1 MCTCT
6 CINHI
11 CIKFFYLL
19 FQNFRQKMDYFKEI
33 KSSLEENDCL
43 KVFKSLN
50 NDQDFFSSIPDG
62 SNILLSNNSF
72 LFIYL
77 EQAAT
82 ILAHSLNV
90 LCKSGENSLVKQYQ
104 VIYF

>member
-1 MCTCT
+1 MCTYT

-43 KVFKSLN
+43 
-50 NDQDFFSSIPDG
+50 
-62 SNILLSNNSF
+62 
-72 LFIYL
+72 
-77 EQAAT
+77 
-82 ILAHSLNV
+82 NV
-90 LCKSGENSLVKQYQ
+90 LCKSGENLLVKQYQ

>member
-33 KSSLEENDCL
+33 KSSLEQNDCL

-50 NDQDFFSSIPDG
+50 NDQDFFHPFKMVQIFCYLIIHYFLSIW
-62 SNILLSNNSF
+62 N
-72 LFIYL
+72 
-77 EQAAT
+77 
-82 ILAHSLNV
+82 
-90 LCKSGENSLVKQYQ
+90 KQPPS
-104 VIYF
+104 